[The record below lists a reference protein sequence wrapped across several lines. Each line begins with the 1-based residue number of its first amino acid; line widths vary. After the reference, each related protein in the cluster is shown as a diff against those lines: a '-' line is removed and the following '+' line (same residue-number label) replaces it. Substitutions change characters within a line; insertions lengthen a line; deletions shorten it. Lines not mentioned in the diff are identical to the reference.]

1 MKKSQ
6 RLGSIRDLAENR
18 EKDAA
23 LAFGKLRQAAESQRH
38 SLENLQGFRTSYTER
53 FRQHGESGIS
63 VQRMLEYRAFLE
75 KISGV
80 IQEQEQAL
88 ARAELELERARR
100 AWESA
105 HRHTLGM
112 QKLVDTARGDEQR
125 REARRE
131 QAEMDER
138 TGRKAATPDRPPK

>member
-6 RLGSIRDLAENR
+6 RLGSILDLAENR

-23 LAFGKLRQAAESQRH
+23 RAFGKLRQMVESHRGT
-38 SLENLQGFRTSYTER
+38 LESLQGFRNSYTER
-53 FRQHGESGIS
+53 FRQSGETGIS
-63 VQRMLEYRAFLE
+63 VQQMLEYRVFLE
-75 KISGV
+75 KIGGV
-80 IQEQEQAL
+80 IQEQEQVL

-112 QKLVDTARGDEQR
+112 QKLVDTARGDELR
-125 REARRE
+125 RDARRE

-138 TGRKAATPDRPPK
+138 AGRKAVTSDRLPE